1 MLAKQIF
8 KDFILPGSDFQIED
22 NLIIKEL
29 RGGYNMKT
37 DIIMLPV
44 DESLFQ
50 GLILFAAGGLEI
62 YYN

>member
-1 MLAKQIF
+1 MNELVR
-8 KDFILPGSDFQIED
+8 
-22 NLIIKEL
+22 EL
-29 RGGYNMKT
+29 RAGYNLRA

-44 DESLFQ
+44 NEALFQ